1 MHVLTTIVLVLGIV
15 SSAQAQQSAAD
26 LRREIDLLKQ
36 RIAQLEAQLDRA
48 REENKQ
54 LHEENQKLRGTRPA
68 GTPRPSTTPAGT
80 PEDAPDADEPIAA
93 PDDPFAS
100 PEALLTALKMSY
112 EEQFADDPG
121 ARGPQRV
128 AEVRRWTRDAQ
139 REFRRRIE
147 WVIEIDSAD
156 GAPPATAP
164 IPFFVVDAETG
175 QRLHRDPVSVRFPAR
190 FQRRI
195 IDDSGQEHWS
205 IIGML
210 AATPKVNPDRVTSGF
225 IDVPPFI
232 GAYAE
237 FEFDL
242 RVNAVSPADDPASDP

>member
-1 MHVLTTIVLVLGIV
+1 MHVLSTIVLVLSIV

-48 REENKQ
+48 RDENAQ
-54 LHEENQKLRGTRPA
+54 LREENQKLKGARPA
-68 GTPRPSTTPAGT
+68 GTPRPSTSPATT
-80 PEDAPDADEPIAA
+80 PEEAPDSQDTLAT

-100 PEALLTALKMSY
+100 PEALLVALKVSY

-121 ARGPQRV
+121 ARGPQRI
-128 AEVRRWTRDAQ
+128 ADVRRWARDAQ
-139 REFRRRIE
+139 RDFRRRVE

-156 GAPPATAP
+156 GAPPANAP
-164 IPFFVVDAETG
+164 IPFFVLDAETG

-210 AATPKVNPDRVTSGF
+210 AATPKVNPDRLTSGF

-242 RVNAVSPADDPASDP
+242 RVNSVSPADDPAADP